1 MYKVKFWDLGVYY
14 SVKCFDNLKDAT
26 IFAKKYKGKLVL

>member
-14 SVKCFDNLKDAT
+14 STQSFDNLKDAI